1 MLLASIELHQ
11 STHGQIYTLGSQ
23 RQTGPLQHSNPQP
36 HAATVFIDEVFWSS
50 KRSWEVEDWLDAFS
64 NFCQEWHIYRQSL

>member
-36 HAATVFIDEVFWSS
+36 HAATVFIDEVF
-50 KRSWEVEDWLDAFS
+50 
-64 NFCQEWHIYRQSL
+64 